1 MMRFSPFIRP
11 LLLTATVLCAAIAA
25 SSAPRKIT
33 AGVTLNETRSKNT
46 TASLLQ
52 KETSRFQIRLWCRDS
67 SRLLQNKRVAYTKP
81 TSRSFRS
88 TSSARRTDDLR
99 WCFAVWG
106 WWGRPYVFDF
116 ADFRRPKLLELPFI
130 AQNGGF
136 GATPRPGLII
146 WKRDAGVFE
155 AVTISDVCPDSEL
168 RHAYRLDSTGAVF
181 SSPSI
186 AIAMRVE
193 VREKPCGRNS
203 TEWTTVW
210 EASPW
215 PAAATVR

>member
-1 MMRFSPFIRP
+1 MMRFSPFIRS

-25 SSAPRKIT
+25 SSAENDSGSDAQRDAQQKYDSISFAKGDFEISDPALVPRQLALAAEQARCVYQADIKEFPVHFVS
-33 AGVTLNETRSKNT
+33 ASNRRLALVFCRLGVVGSH
-46 TASLLQ
+46 
-52 KETSRFQIRLWCRDS
+52 
-67 SRLLQNKRVAYTKP
+67 
-81 TSRSFRS
+81 
-88 TSSARRTDDLR
+88 
-99 WCFAVWG
+99 
-106 WWGRPYVFDF
+106 YVFDF

-155 AVTISDVCPDSEL
+155 AVTISDVCPNSEL
-168 RHAYRLDSTGAVF
+168 RHTYRLDSTGAVF
-181 SSPSI
+181 SSPSLAVI
-186 AIAMRVE
+186 RVE